1 MPVPVARRSINEIMY
16 SEDELDVALFQ
27 PPLFRPIF
35 PEDQDPVFNQYL
47 GVVTGHAALMNDL
60 GTEPNHGLL
69 QLAAILIGRRHQ
81 DRCLRLPRPGHR
93 APPGTADHQRG

>member
-1 MPVPVARRSINEIMY
+1 MVMSQAPLSRQSQVERRSISEIMY
-16 SEDELDVALFQ
+16 GEDELDVALFQ

-47 GVVTGHAALMNDL
+47 AIVTGNTALMNDL

-69 QLAAILIGRRHQ
+69 QLASILLAAGART
-81 DRCLRLPRPGHR
+81 DV
-93 APPGTADHQRG
+93 